1 VAYIYV
7 VTDCEFDGPVP
18 GEHSMLSFGSVALSE
33 TGETLGEFE
42 AVLASL
48 DGAKTDPGTMA
59 FWKKHPEAWQAATEN
74 AQPPAHVIDRFTH
87 WIRSFQAEPI
97 FTAHPVALDG
107 PWFDYYLKRFTG
119 RSLFEGPWVAD
130 RLFKYARFVS
140 SPWSR
145 EKRGA
150 ITGIAMSPTIHR
162 NGSGV
167 SNILI
172 ARLMTL
178 AAMQI
183 FWASSSAAT
192 RTGNSILTQFW
203 LCM

>member
-1 VAYIYV
+1 VAYIYI

-42 AVLASL
+42 AVLATL
-48 DGAKTDPGTMA
+48 DDAKTDPGTMA
-59 FWKKHPEAWQAATEN
+59 FWRKHPEAWQAATEN
-74 AQPPAHVIDRFTH
+74 AQPPAHVINRFTH

-97 FTAHPVALDG
+97 FAAHPVALDG
-107 PWFDYYLKRFTG
+107 PWFDYYLKVLREGRFSKG
-119 RSLFEGPWVAD
+119 LGWLIVCSSMP
-130 RLFKYARFVS
+130 RFAS
-140 SPWSR
+140 CPWSR

-150 ITGIAMSPTIHR
+150 ITGIAMSRTTHR
-162 NGSGV
+162 NGLVV

-178 AAMQI
+178 AATQI
-183 FWASSSAAT
+183 S
-192 RTGNSILTQFW
+192 
-203 LCM
+203 